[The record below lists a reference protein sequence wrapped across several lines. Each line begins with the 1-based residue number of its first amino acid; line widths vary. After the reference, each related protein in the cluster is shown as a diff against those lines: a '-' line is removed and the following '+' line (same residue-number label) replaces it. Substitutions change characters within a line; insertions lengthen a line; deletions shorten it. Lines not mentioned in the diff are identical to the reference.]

1 MKKPFTLPQ
10 SLINKIC
17 SLTAIVFLAGMS
29 HLHAQAPTIQW
40 EKTYGGS
47 KVEGANYIQQTRDGG
62 YIYSGY
68 SNSMDGDVTGG
79 HGDADCWIVKVDA
92 LGSIQ
97 WERSLGGTGFD
108 QGDQIKED
116 INGGYIVAAY
126 TVSHNGDVTGSVGGG
141 DGWVI
146 KLDDTGGI
154 VWETAMGSTG
164 FDFFDAISNTIDSGY
179 IAVGGAGGGNGDIS
193 GFHGGGEDLWVVKF
207 TKTGTV
213 SWNKV
218 YGGAGYEIGFDLV
231 PTTDN
236 GCYIMALADSNDGDV
251 SGFHGG
257 IEDGWLVRLND
268 TGGIVWAKT
277 YGGSGDDKALSITKT
292 PSGNYILA
300 GYSNS
305 SDGDIANSHG
315 GYDYWAISVDDTGRL
330 LWKNCYGRTHDDV
343 AFSNAAPF
351 DGGAI
356 IGGYASLSDREVTG
370 NHGMAD
376 YWVVKVNDT
385 GAIVWEQ
392 SFGGSLGDSVYAVI
406 QTADSGFALT
416 GTTASSN
423 GDVTANHGHSDL
435 WTVKLNKS
443 ATTSV
448 NLIAANNAIQ
458 VYPTL
463 TGGIVHIVM
472 PQGYEHAAINMVD
485 VTGNQC
491 GNIPATSGLNRT
503 VNISNVPAGMYL
515 LQVVNGREVNTY
527 KVVYHP

>member
-47 KVEGANYIQQTRDGG
+47 KVDGANYIQQTRDGG

-68 SNSMDGDVTGG
+68 SNSTDGDVTGG
-79 HGDADCWIVKVDA
+79 HGDVDCWIVKVDA

-97 WERSLGGTGFD
+97 WERSLGGNGYD
-108 QGDQIKED
+108 QGGQVKED
-116 INGGYIVAAY
+116 VNGGYIVAAY
-126 TVSHNGDVTGSVGGG
+126 TVSDNGDVTGGVGGG

-164 FDFFDAISNTIDSGY
+164 FDFFNAVSNTPDSGY
-179 IAVGGAGGGNGDIS
+179 IVVGAAGGNNGDIT
-193 GFHGGGEDLWVVKF
+193 GFGGGSEDLWVVKF

-218 YGGAGYEIGFDLV
+218 YGGTAYEIGFDLV
-231 PTTDN
+231 AASDN
-236 GCYIMALADSNDGDV
+236 GCYIAALEQGNDTSI
-251 SGFHGG
+251 SGYHGG
-257 IEDGWLVRLND
+257 VEDAWVIRLDD
-268 TGGIVWAKT
+268 TGGVMWSKV
-277 YGGSGDDKALSITKT
+277 YGGSMDDKVTAITKT
-292 PSGNYILA
+292 PSGNYILS

-305 SDGDIANSHG
+305 SDGDVVNNHG
-315 GYDYWAISVDDTGRL
+315 GFDYWTFAINDTGKM
-330 LWKNCYGRTHDDV
+330 LWTNCYGGPHDEV
-343 AFSNAAPF
+343 AFTNAATF

-356 IGGYASLSDREVTG
+356 IGGYASSSVGEVTG
-370 NHGMAD
+370 NHGSAD
-376 YWVVKVNDT
+376 YWVVKVDDT
-385 GAIVWEQ
+385 GTIVWEQ
-392 SFGGSLGDSVYAVI
+392 SFGGSLGDSVNAVI
-406 QTADSGFALT
+406 QMVDSGFALT

-435 WTVKLNKS
+435 WTIKLNKS
-443 ATTSV
+443 TTTSV

-463 TGGIVHIVM
+463 TGGVVHIVM

-491 GNIPATSGLNRT
+491 GNISATSGLNRT